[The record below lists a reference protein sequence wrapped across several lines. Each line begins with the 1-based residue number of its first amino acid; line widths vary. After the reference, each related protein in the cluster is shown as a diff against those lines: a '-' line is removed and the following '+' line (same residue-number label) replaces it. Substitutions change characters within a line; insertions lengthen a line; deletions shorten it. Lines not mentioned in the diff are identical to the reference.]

1 MRACARFGVKIK
13 RGFSLN
19 SRGGVATSEL
29 LAGLEFLQ
37 LEHRSIFRSPFSQHG
52 AFCYCRLFNSF
63 LLFVPKKREKKLLFT
78 KILANRIEAYRS
90 LGWFYFSASN
100 HTPHSEALQIQ
111 LTPVLI
117 GQSQFLG
124 STPST
129 AQRPFKL

>member
-63 LLFVPKKREKKLLFT
+63 YYLFQKEREKNCCSQKFLLTELRHIGRLVGFISQHQTTLHTVKLCRF
-78 KILANRIEAYRS
+78 N
-90 LGWFYFSASN
+90 
-100 HTPHSEALQIQ
+100 
-111 LTPVLI
+111 
-117 GQSQFLG
+117 
-124 STPST
+124 
-129 AQRPFKL
+129 